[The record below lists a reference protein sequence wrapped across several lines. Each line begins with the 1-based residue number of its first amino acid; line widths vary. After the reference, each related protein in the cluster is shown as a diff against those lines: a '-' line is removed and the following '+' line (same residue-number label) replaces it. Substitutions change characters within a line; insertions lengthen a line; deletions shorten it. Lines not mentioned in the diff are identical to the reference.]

1 MVLFMVL
8 FKGYLFLPFF
18 FPYLGIPILAGFILA
33 FCWRK
38 WNNQVANRLFLI
50 TATLVLIGC
59 ELAWFLFQSF
69 GGRYGVLLVA
79 SVTVILLM
87 GYGLAAAWPHIKQWW
102 KDNT

>member
-38 WNNQVANRLFLI
+38 WNNQVANRIFLT
-50 TATLVLIGC
+50 TAIAVIISC
-59 ELAWFLFQSF
+59 EFAWFLSRGFA
-69 GGRYGVLLVA
+69 REGVLLVDA
-79 SVTVILLM
+79 VAVILLA